1 MKGETESTAQVK
13 FSGIVALVLI
23 GVGVGAAI
31 IVGLAYVYQTSPV
44 ASAVFSI
51 LIIILCVVFALVYRR
66 DTSQL
71 QRHYMSGMR
80 EIVRLQDTRRY
91 DGQVIDV
98 PVRPAQHPEQL
109 PAPRL
114 PSLDELSTWVRT
126 DAGMEKINLG
136 KLSRLIEAYPVTSR
150 SQLDG
155 LVSGNDDH
163 TRLMAAARGLGW
175 VGPGGKGKTTKWVIG
190 PDQAR
195 EHLTRLTTEAIA
207 EYSRPAAL
215 PQRRTW
221 AA

>member
-1 MKGETESTAQVK
+1 MPERERRDRSE
-13 FSGIVALVLI
+13 FSVVVALVLI
-23 GVGVGAAI
+23 GVGVGAALI
-31 IVGLAYVYQTSPV
+31 TALASVFTSSPV
-44 ASAVFSI
+44 ASAVFTI
-51 LIIILCVVFALVYRR
+51 LIIILCVSFTLIYRR

-98 PVRPAQHPEQL
+98 PARPVQHSEQL

-126 DAGMEKINLG
+126 DGGMEKINLG
-136 KLSRLIEAYPVTSR
+136 KLSRLIDVYPVTSR

-155 LVSGNDDH
+155 LVKGNEDH
-163 TRLMAAARGLGW
+163 TRLIAAARGLGW
-175 VGPGGKGKTTKWVIG
+175 VSEGGKGKKTTWLIS

-215 PQRRTW
+215 PQRRPW